1 MAPEWV
7 IVLQTCTGRSGCSCC
22 LLDAGVLTLTYIY
35 TTRKK
40 IIRQI
45 LKWIRNVL
53 DGRGGWST
61 VSSERLRQLKKE
73 LSQPKVAQA
82 AVTWLWFMWRHIWPM
97 MMVPKMLPIAGHQR
111 WTCSKFENSPQMDFR
126 QRQTFLSPS
135 LLPLTDGSFLKEKS
149 EEEVKREALEQ
160 QRRASNTQ

>member
-35 TTRKK
+35 IHDTKR

-45 LKWIRNVL
+45 LEWIRNVL

-73 LSQPKVAQA
+73 LSQPRVAQA

-97 MMVPKMLPIAGHQR
+97 MMVPKMLPIAGHRR
-111 WTCSKFENSPQMDFR
+111 WTCSIFENSPQMDFR
-126 QRQTFLSPS
+126 QRQTFLSPP
-135 LLPLTDGSFLKEKS
+135 LPLTGRSFLQAR
-149 EEEVKREALEQ
+149 KRL
-160 QRRASNTQ
+160 